1 MNGYEL
7 RDMLSAAVAWLEKS
21 ALDINALN
29 VFPVPDGDCGTNMLL
44 TFQSAVEE
52 AFKVTDNKAGSVAA
66 AIAEGAL
73 MGARGNSGVISSQ
86 IWRGFAQAFKDKEVV
101 TAADWANAWTQAE
114 AMAYKS
120 LTNPVEGTIL
130 TVIKDVAT
138 TARNSAADNDSIYKL
153 LEATVKTAS
162 ESVAKTPLLLPV
174 LREAGVVDAG
184 GQGLFTILE
193 GMLYFLRDETEQMQ
207 FKKSRVIV
215 SSEPVSAN
223 KRQLKQA
230 DDEPF
235 GYCTEFLLKGEGLDP
250 EKIRASF
257 KQQGKSLI
265 VVGDNTT
272 VRVHIHTSAPGL
284 VLDYATK
291 IGTVHKVNIR
301 NMDEQYEED
310 FLALQKDR
318 QSALDIA
325 VVAIVAGDGF
335 ADVFS
340 SLNATAVV
348 PGGQTMNPST
358 KDILQAVEH
367 VACDQVIILP
377 NNKNIISAAELVK
390 QLTNKNIAVVPTK
403 TLPQGVSALRAFD
416 YDATFEINV
425 QRMTEAALQVHTIEI
440 TRASRDTKL
449 NKLVIKKNQSIGL
462 FDDHLSAVNESS
474 EKVLADLL
482 ARTDF
487 SKVKVITLYHGA
499 DTTADDA
506 DSIANKLITQYPSV
520 QVDVVWG
527 GQPHYDYI
535 VALE

>member
-1 MNGYEL
+1 
-7 RDMLSAAVAWLEKS
+7 
-21 ALDINALN
+21 
-29 VFPVPDGDCGTNMLL
+29 
-44 TFQSAVEE
+44 
-52 AFKVTDNKAGSVAA
+52 
-66 AIAEGAL
+66 
-73 MGARGNSGVISSQ
+73 
-86 IWRGFAQAFKDKEVV
+86 
-101 TAADWANAWTQAE
+101 
-114 AMAYKS
+114 
-120 LTNPVEGTIL
+120 
-130 TVIKDVAT
+130 
-138 TARNSAADNDSIYKL
+138 
-153 LEATVKTAS
+153 
-162 ESVAKTPLLLPV
+162 
-174 LREAGVVDAG
+174 
-184 GQGLFTILE
+184 
-193 GMLYFLRDETEQMQ
+193 
-207 FKKSRVIV
+207 
-215 SSEPVSAN
+215 
-223 KRQLKQA
+223 
-230 DDEPF
+230 
-235 GYCTEFLLKGEGLDP
+235 
-250 EKIRASF
+250 
-257 KQQGKSLI
+257 
-265 VVGDNTT
+265 
-272 VRVHIHTSAPGL
+272 
-284 VLDYATK
+284 
-291 IGTVHKVNIR
+291 
-301 NMDEQYEED
+301 
-310 FLALQKDR
+310 
-318 QSALDIA
+318 
-325 VVAIVAGDGF
+325 VAIVAGDGF